1 MSDVENGLASDFV
14 KFLHS
19 QLQETRDQLREKE
32 EVGRSLFRG
41 LSYVY

>member
-1 MSDVENGLASDFV
+1 MSDLDLENGLASDFV

-32 EVGRSLFRG
+32 EVGRSLF
-41 LSYVY
+41 